1 MRKNIL
7 FIITVSFLLISCKE
21 KLKTHAFIIDVTA
34 STSISKESE
43 KSNDLLHSLRNIID
57 KKVLA
62 GETLVIYP
70 IHARTGSASPIYKGK
85 MPLMINLNSKKERKK
100 QLNEIVSV
108 INEKLFTKTIITPGI
123 RANSSIFPIFSKLK
137 KISKNSSI
145 EVTIIS
151 DMIEYSTTVN
161 FYEKL
166 NSLSNNAVKDYAIK
180 KYSERKDEYSIMN
193 HNFTILIPGTEAG
206 SKYPDEFN
214 RKVNTFWESFFK
226 EAGASVFIT
235 DLS

>member
-7 FIITVSFLLISCKE
+7 FIITVSFLLISCNE
-21 KLKTHAFIIDVTA
+21 TLKTHAFFIDVTA
-34 STSISKESE
+34 STSISKES
-43 KSNDLLHSLRNIID
+43 KNSNDLLQTLRKIID

-70 IHARTGSASPIYKGK
+70 IHARTGSAAPIYKGT
-85 MPLMINLNSKKERKK
+85 MPLVVNLNWKTEREK
-100 QLNEIVSV
+100 QLNKIVNI
-108 INEKLFTKTIITPGI
+108 INEKLFLETIITPDT
-123 RANSSIFPIFSKLK
+123 RANSSIFPVFSKLK
-137 KISKNSSI
+137 KISKEGAI

-151 DMIEYSTTVN
+151 DMIEYTSSVN

-166 NSLSNNAVKDYAIK
+166 NSLSNNAVKEYAIK
-180 KYSERKDEYSIMN
+180 KYSERKDEFSIMN
-193 HNFTILIPGTEAG
+193 NNFTILIPGTEAG

-214 RKVNTFWESFFK
+214 RKVNTFWDTFFE
-226 EAGASVFIT
+226 EAGVSVFIS